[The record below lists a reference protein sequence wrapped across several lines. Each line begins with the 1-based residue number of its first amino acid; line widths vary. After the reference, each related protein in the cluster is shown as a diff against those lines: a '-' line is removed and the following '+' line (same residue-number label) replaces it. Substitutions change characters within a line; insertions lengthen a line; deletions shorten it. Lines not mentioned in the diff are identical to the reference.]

1 MILMIMNEMLS
12 NEFNMFKTTKY
23 LITLE
28 IYYQSGPKKVGKN
41 VLWKLTMV
49 SENPTVKFLRQ
60 IEIFILIFLDSGN
73 ELSEGDEEAMETE
86 DQEPDQDENDQPDEQ
101 KSVSVIHILA
111 KRQKLIEENK
121 IQIGSMATNFL
132 ENPEERMFL
141 LDRLIR

>member
-1 MILMIMNEMLS
+1 
-12 NEFNMFKTTKY
+12 
-23 LITLE
+23 
-28 IYYQSGPKKVGKN
+28 
-41 VLWKLTMV
+41 
-49 SENPTVKFLRQ
+49 
-60 IEIFILIFLDSGN
+60 
-73 ELSEGDEEAMETE
+73 METE
-86 DQEPDQDENDQPDEQ
+86 DQEPDQENDQPEH

>member
-1 MILMIMNEMLS
+1 MGDIIYGWPHCQIFMS
-12 NEFNMFKTTKY
+12 NWNIYFN
-23 LITLE
+23 
-28 IYYQSGPKKVGKN
+28 
-41 VLWKLTMV
+41 
-49 SENPTVKFLRQ
+49 
-60 IEIFILIFLDSGN
+60 FLDSGN
-73 ELSEGDEEAMETE
+73 ELSDGDEEAMETE

>member
-1 MILMIMNEMLS
+1 MEGRFCQIFMS
-12 NEFNMFKTTKY
+12 NC
-23 LITLE
+23 I
-28 IYYQSGPKKVGKN
+28 
-41 VLWKLTMV
+41 
-49 SENPTVKFLRQ
+49 FLK
-60 IEIFILIFLDSGN
+60 FLDSGN

-86 DQEPDQDENDQPDEQ
+86 DQELDQDENDQPDKQ

>member
-1 MILMIMNEMLS
+1 MGDVIYGGTLLS
-12 NEFNMFKTTKY
+12 NFYVKSHLFKY
-23 LITLE
+23 
-28 IYYQSGPKKVGKN
+28 
-41 VLWKLTMV
+41 
-49 SENPTVKFLRQ
+49 
-60 IEIFILIFLDSGN
+60 LDSGN

-86 DQEPDQDENDQPDEQ
+86 DQELDQDENDQPDKQ

>member
-1 MILMIMNEMLS
+1 MGDVIYGGTLLS
-12 NEFNMFKTTKY
+12 NFYVKLHFFKY
-23 LITLE
+23 
-28 IYYQSGPKKVGKN
+28 
-41 VLWKLTMV
+41 
-49 SENPTVKFLRQ
+49 
-60 IEIFILIFLDSGN
+60 LDSGN

-86 DQEPDQDENDQPDEQ
+86 DQELDQDENDQPDKQ

>member
-1 MILMIMNEMLS
+1 MS
-12 NEFNMFKTTKY
+12 NFYVKLHFFKY
-23 LITLE
+23 L
-28 IYYQSGPKKVGKN
+28 
-41 VLWKLTMV
+41 
-49 SENPTVKFLRQ
+49 
-60 IEIFILIFLDSGN
+60 DSSN

-86 DQEPDQDENDQPDEQ
+86 DQELDQDENDQPDKQ

>member
-1 MILMIMNEMLS
+1 MAPLPIFYVKL
-12 NEFNMFKTTKY
+12 KY
-23 LITLE
+23 LF
-28 IYYQSGPKKVGKN
+28 Y
-41 VLWKLTMV
+41 
-49 SENPTVKFLRQ
+49 F
-60 IEIFILIFLDSGN
+60 FFLDSGN